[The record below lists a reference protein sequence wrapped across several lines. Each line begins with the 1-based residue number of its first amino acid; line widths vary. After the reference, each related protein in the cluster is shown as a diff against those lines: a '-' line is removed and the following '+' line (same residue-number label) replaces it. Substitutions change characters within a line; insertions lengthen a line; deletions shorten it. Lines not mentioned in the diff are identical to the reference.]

1 MCLGFLVHLEQEP
14 NPCSRLCTAVGVV
27 GGKPRGQESPEQKEM
42 GLEESLS
49 PGGPA
54 DTPAPASFTL

>member
-1 MCLGFLVHLEQEP
+1 MLGLPGALRAGAE
-14 NPCSRLCTAVGVV
+14 PCSRLYTAVGVV
-27 GGKPRGQESPEQKEM
+27 GGKPRGQESPEQEEM

-49 PGGPA
+49 PAGPA